1 MRICI
6 SVGHGRSAGGGYDSG
21 AVGGGFHEFRIARK
35 IGFYIAEALKN
46 YGCDTVLINYD
57 ADMYLTDRIAYVNRE
72 NFDLAAEIHLNAG
85 GGTGSEVYY
94 KHADE
99 GGKKL
104 AAKIS
109 EGIAKTFSLRDRG
122 AKTKLNSA
130 GGDYFGFVRSVRC
143 RSLLIETVFIDSSS
157 DRKNVETEAGQK
169 KCGESIAASIAEFYG
184 LCVKNEPQKVAQ
196 YADIRAGDR
205 VKIIGKN
212 YATGQRIPSWVK
224 LRTHTV
230 AKVEP
235 SRALLKEINSWVR
248 LSDLKLAARPSVSV
262 GSVVF
267 IKPGA
272 VYGGCT
278 SARGKRV
285 PDSQL
290 NIPSRKFS
298 RTAARSKPCSAIS
311 RAGSRSAVL
320 RRCEMN
326 AEITVALL
334 SAAGT
339 LIGSLGGILASNR
352 LTNYRIAQL
361 EKRVDKHNNLVERM
375 AAAEDSIKSAHR
387 RIDDITRRK

>member
-46 YGCDTVLINYD
+46 YGCDAVLINYD

-94 KHADE
+94 KHTDE

-104 AAKIS
+104 A
-109 EGIAKTFSLRDRG
+109 

-196 YADIRAGDR
+196 SADIRAGDR

-290 NIPSRKFS
+290 SPK
-298 RTAARSKPCSAIS
+298 KH
-311 RAGSRSAVL
+311 
-320 RRCEMN
+320 
-326 AEITVALL
+326 TVTKVQQNRGTLEALL
-334 SAAGT
+334 GDISSWVAV
-339 LIGSLGGILASNR
+339 GSL
-352 LTNYRIAQL
+352 
-361 EKRVDKHNNLVERM
+361 EEV
-375 AAAEDSIKSAHR
+375 
-387 RIDDITRRK
+387 